1 MPSILRWS
9 LMTLI
14 SLLTLCPLGLLAV
27 ASEGKLTPE
36 QLVQQLGDARF
47 SQRQIATEAL
57 TQRGVAAID
66 AVRAGIESKD
76 PEIRFRSRAILRVIR
91 HLERER
97 LINAFIAGLEVETAD
112 ELPGW
117 TDFQTMVGQTSN
129 SKALFVQMLESEWA
143 FLDAVYQNDPTLAG
157 SLLAN
162 RCQTVKMMQGRRPV
176 TIGNIAA
183 LVFVSAREDVDIADQ
198 SFLMRLLYSNPDL
211 DRAMRAGTYRES
223 LRAIMGAMVGK
234 ETYDSTLVQRLNFS
248 LKYGLKQG
256 LTPART
262 VLRDRLGAP
271 HDRQYSILTLAKL
284 GQKSDSALI
293 DSMLDDSG
301 VVASHHRI
309 NNVRITT
316 QVRDI
321 ALASLIQLSG
331 ASFADYGM
339 PAVGEHPTR
348 MLNHSTVGFA
358 TDEAR
363 VKAIA
368 KWKQD
373 AETTTPESG
382 DEGLEIE
389 SPAIGLP

>member
-1 MPSILRWS
+1 M
-9 LMTLI
+9 
-14 SLLTLCPLGLLAV
+14 
-27 ASEGKLTPE
+27 
-36 QLVQQLGDARF
+36 
-47 SQRQIATEAL
+47 
-57 TQRGVAAID
+57 
-66 AVRAGIESKD
+66 
-76 PEIRFRSRAILRVIR
+76 
-91 HLERER
+91 
-97 LINAFIAGLEVETAD
+97 
-112 ELPGW
+112 
-117 TDFQTMVGQTSN
+117 
-129 SKALFVQMLESEWA
+129 
-143 FLDAVYQNDPTLAG
+143 Y
-157 SLLAN
+157 
-162 RCQTVKMMQGRRPV
+162 
-176 TIGNIAA
+176 
-183 LVFVSAREDVDIADQ
+183 
-198 SFLMRLLYSNPDL
+198 
-211 DRAMRAGTYRES
+211 
-223 LRAIMGAMVGK
+223 
-234 ETYDSTLVQRLNFS
+234 FS

-358 TDEAR
+358 TEEAR